1 MGWAA
6 LIVSLHNFR
15 FDLYIYG
22 FFLLQRRCSKTFV
35 LARCYL
41 IFLFLV
47 SDFVWVGFSYSCL
60 LAMLEFFYVWWNDW
74 SCPPLV
80 WWKTYMGSS
89 LSFKMFV
96 SSVLALYLLHVVCVC
111 CMLNRDSYI
120 YIYVC
125 VCVFLGRVIW
135 LEWNITSSYW
145 NPFLFLPL
153 LGEKQAVT
161 IVCTITYKAYNAYIL
176 YNNISTNVR
185 NEIIGTYSVVKQRHD
200 HLMNLNIA

>member
-1 MGWAA
+1 
-6 LIVSLHNFR
+6 
-15 FDLYIYG
+15 
-22 FFLLQRRCSKTFV
+22 
-35 LARCYL
+35 
-41 IFLFLV
+41 
-47 SDFVWVGFSYSCL
+47 
-60 LAMLEFFYVWWNDW
+60 MLEFFYVWWNDW

-161 IVCTITYKAYNAYIL
+161 IVCTITYNAYNAYIL

-185 NEIIGTYSVVKQRHD
+185 NEIIGTYSVVEQRHD
-200 HLMNLNIA
+200 HQMNLNIAWYRKWCMRQYSLATLIYSLGYTL